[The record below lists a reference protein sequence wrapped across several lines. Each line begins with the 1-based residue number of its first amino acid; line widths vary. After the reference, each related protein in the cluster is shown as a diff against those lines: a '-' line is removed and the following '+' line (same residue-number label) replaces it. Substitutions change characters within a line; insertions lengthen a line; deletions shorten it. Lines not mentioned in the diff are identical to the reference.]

1 LQVFGIVIVL
11 TATVLVQMTG
21 REERMEAME

>member
-1 LQVFGIVIVL
+1 VLGIVIVL
-11 TATVLVQMTG
+11 IATVLVQMTG